1 MIIKQAL
8 ASTLLLLKYSDMEL
22 WFYLTQSLDLRLES
36 HPDSDAACSGTAG
49 SYERMLV
56 TIVNGIARVFDIS
69 VMRLRFTDSDG
80 RKSSHAVLLDTKK
93 AHSSYSLRFVLTV
106 LYYALYTSCTQQDIC
121 DRWDI
126 SKSTL
131 RRWKKLYLLQSEE
144 WIAALKRVHKLCSDK
159 VSADHSLPSSHG
171 LFCPICLLH
180 RIGLCFLQGTW
191 NVRRAFPSPVP
202 LHSVIQP

>member
-1 MIIKQAL
+1 MIKQAL

-36 HPDSDAACSGTAG
+36 DPASGASCSGTTG
-49 SYERMLV
+49 SYERSLI
-56 TIVNGIARVFDIS
+56 TIINGAAKVFTLS

-80 RKSSHAVLLDTKK
+80 RKSSHAVLLDTMK

-131 RRWKKLYLLQSEE
+131 RRWKKLYHLHSKE
-144 WIAALKRVHKLCSDK
+144 WILC
-159 VSADHSLPSSHG
+159 P
-171 LFCPICLLH
+171 
-180 RIGLCFLQGTW
+180 
-191 NVRRAFPSPVP
+191 
-202 LHSVIQP
+202 